1 MAPLQRGHV
10 VVVVAGEVGNGPT
23 RVVVLNPV
31 DEGRPLVGVLVLV
44 LVGLPGRPGIVQPN
58 PASTQ
63 IPRMSA
69 PRRRTFLD
77 CST

>member
-23 RVVVLNPV
+23 RVVVVNAV
-31 DEGRPLVGVLVLV
+31 DEGRPVVGVLV

-63 IPRMSA
+63 IPMMSA
-69 PRRRTFLD
+69 PRRRVFLD
-77 CST
+77 SST